1 MDLIILLSILLI
13 CALICMR
20 HIPRDYEATDD
31 GRSTLNKGKDIYEI
45 NFYLLVTEIEEYTR
59 K

>member
-1 MDLIILLSILLI
+1 
-13 CALICMR
+13 MR
-20 HIPRDYEATDD
+20 HIPRDHEATDD